1 MIDLHYNFPLL
12 DSQIPAWGER
22 LRVAVEENQVNGLK
36 SLQPSFKG
44 SADRQRAIAAEWLG
58 ESVENVWLT
67 SGGHHGCMVVLL
79 AAGLV
84 GKTIAVEEYTY
95 AGFKDQARMLGMRLV
110 PCKVDA
116 EGLIP
121 ASLREACE
129 REFGEGT
136 PVAALFTMPTVHN
149 PLGCT
154 MPIGRREEVVKIA
167 REFQLLIME
176 DDAYAY
182 LDDAPPLTLR
192 KLAPERTFYVC
203 GLSKSLAP
211 AARTGFLAGP
221 ADCDAAIMGAI
232 RQTSTG
238 VSNVLTAAACAMV
251 EDGSFDALLAA
262 KRDEGKR
269 RNAEARRI
277 LGECCL
283 PGVPSAWHV
292 CVALPDGVMSQK
304 FEEQAAQVGVA
315 VSGGHWSAVGYG
327 LPQRIRV
334 SAGGEAEWTRVC
346 EGLGIVR
353 RELEAFSA

>member
-12 DSQIPAWGER
+12 ESQVSQWGER
-22 LRVAVEENQVNGLK
+22 LLAAAEENARGGLR

-44 SADRQRAIAAEWLG
+44 SADRQRAIAADWLR
-58 ESVENVWLT
+58 EPVENVWLT

-84 GKTIAVEEYTY
+84 GKTVAVEEFTY
-95 AGFKDQARMLGMRLV
+95 AGFKDQARLLGVRLV
-110 PCKVDA
+110 PCKVDSD
-116 EGLIP
+116 GLIP
-121 ASLREACE
+121 ESLREVCE
-129 REFGEGT
+129 REAAEAT
-136 PVAALFTMPTVHN
+136 PIAALFTMPTVHN

-154 MPIGRREEVVKIA
+154 MTAKRREEVVAIA
-167 REFQLLIME
+167 REHNLLIME

-182 LDDAPPLTLR
+182 LDDEPPVTLR
-192 KLAPERTFYVC
+192 RLAPERTFYVC

-221 ADCDAAIMGAI
+221 ADCGAAVMGAV

-251 EDGSFDALLAA
+251 EDGSFDAMLAE
-262 KRDEGKR
+262 KRTEGKR
-269 RNAEARRI
+269 RNAEARRV
-277 LGECCL
+277 LGERCV
-283 PGVPSAWHV
+283 PGAPSAWHV
-292 CVALPDGVMSQK
+292 CVDLPDGVMSQK
-304 FEEQAAQVGVA
+304 FEEQSARAGVA

-334 SAGGEAEWTRVC
+334 SVGGEAEWSRVC
-346 EGLGIVR
+346 EGLGIVA
-353 RELEAFSA
+353 RELTALTA

>member
-12 DSQIPAWGER
+12 PSQVPEWQER
-22 LRVAVEENQVNGLK
+22 LRVAVEQNEAGGLK

-44 SADRQRAIAAEWLG
+44 SADRQRAIAAAWLG
-58 ESVENVWLT
+58 EPVGNVWLT
-67 SGGHHGCMVVLL
+67 SGGHHACMVVLL

-84 GKTIAVEEYTY
+84 GKTVAVEEFTY
-95 AGFKDQARMLGMRLV
+95 AGFKDQARLLGIRLV
-110 PCKVDA
+110 PCKVDG

-121 ASLREACE
+121 ESLREACE
-129 REFGEGT
+129 REAAEAT
-136 PVAALFTMPTVHN
+136 PIAALFTMPTVHN

-154 MPIGRREEVVKIA
+154 MPLARREEVVKIA
-167 REFQLLIME
+167 REYELSIME

-182 LDDAPPLTLR
+182 LDEAPPTTIR

-262 KRDEGKR
+262 KRVEGKR
-269 RNAEARRI
+269 RNAEARRV
-277 LGECCL
+277 LGSCCL

-292 CVALPDGVMSQK
+292 CVGLPDGVMSQK
-304 FEEQAAQVGVA
+304 FEERAAQAGVA

-334 SAGGEAEWTRVC
+334 STGGEAEWTRVC
-346 EGLGIVR
+346 EGLGMVA
-353 RELEAFSA
+353 RELAAFSA